1 VTTTDDKQ
9 EIGAHAVSIII
20 PAYNEEGGL
29 EATLDE
35 IRQAFAE
42 RPEEIDL
49 LVVDDGSTDRTAEVA
64 RAHGVRVV
72 SHPARSGYGAALK
85 TGFRAV
91 TSEHVAI
98 IDADGTYPA
107 HELPRLFDGLADF
120 DMVVGQRTGPHYRRM
135 ALLSPMR
142 SFFLLLCG
150 YVVGSA
156 IPDPNSGL
164 RVFRRSVVMPY
175 LDSLPRAFSFTTT
188 ITLILMLNG
197 NFIDF
202 QRIDYRRRIGK
213 RKVRLFRDALRV
225 LQTLTEVILDYNP
238 LKLFGLLAF
247 VPVALGLASFFV
259 MDASDSAW
267 MSAFGGLGLSA
278 AILAIGFQAYVAQRN
293 RPRGGR

>member
-1 VTTTDDKQ
+1 MTEDRR
-9 EIGAHAVSIII
+9 EAGAPEVSIII
-20 PAYNEEGGL
+20 PAFNEQAGIV
-29 EATLDE
+29 ATLDE
-35 IRQAFAE
+35 IREAFSG
-42 RPEEIDL
+42 RPEVLDL
-49 LVVDDGSTDRTAEVA
+49 LVVDDGSTDQTAAVA
-64 RAHGVRVV
+64 RDHGARVV

-85 TGFRAV
+85 TGFRA
-91 TSEHVAI
+91 TTNERVAI

-107 HELPRLFDGLADF
+107 HELPQLFAGLEDF

-188 ITLILMLNG
+188 ITLILILNG

-202 QRIDYRRRIGK
+202 RRIDYRRRIGK

-247 VPVALGLASFFV
+247 VPLALGGGAFFLMDTSDLAW
-259 MDASDSAW
+259 ASAL
-267 MSAFGGLGLSA
+267 GGTSLSVL
-278 AILAIGFQAYVAQRN
+278 ILAIGFQAYVAQRN
-293 RPRGGR
+293 RPKSGP